1 MQESDDVFEVLY
13 IGLLLAAGIGAL
25 LLVMRLFGRN
35 QKPKDGGRG
44 TKSGRHG
51 ASGVYGQRHT
61 TSHYP
66 AAPFAETIT
75 GDYVACLVIPA
86 RHTEFI
92 RELQERAERG
102 ETLEEQH
109 AEALKNTVLRF
120 WYGRTGQWQE
130 FEPLACIASDPEQKS
145 FSPSLDFVLC
155 LFYLYGPNDDF
166 EARTIGRRYD
176 GILAL
181 ASNIREMKI
190 SKQSSAD
197 DLSGLR
203 LTSL

>member
-1 MQESDDVFEVLY
+1 MQESEGVFEVLY
-13 IGLLLAAGIGAL
+13 IGLLLVAGIGAL
-25 LLVMRLFGRN
+25 LLVMGLFGRK

-44 TKSGRHG
+44 VKPGRHG
-51 ASGVYGQRHT
+51 AGGVYGQPHT
-61 TSHYP
+61 TSRYP

-75 GDYVACLVIPA
+75 GDYAACLVIPA
-86 RHTEFI
+86 RHTELI
-92 RELQERAERG
+92 TELQERAERG
-102 ETLEEQH
+102 ETLEERH
-109 AEALKNTVLRF
+109 AEALKNTALRF

-130 FEPLACIASDPEQKS
+130 FEPLARIASNPEQKS

-155 LFYLYGPNDDF
+155 LFYLYGPNGDF
-166 EARTIGRRYD
+166 EAGTIGRRYD

-190 SKQSSAD
+190 SKQISAD
-197 DLSGLR
+197 DLSGLH